1 MSTYR
6 IVPDRLVTAM
16 LEDTHKKHRRSKIKK
31 IFLCLSTIISLAI
44 IALLS
49 FSCTSTGAIVREV
62 RCGIGK
68 DYICTTHFADKQ
80 QMHMICA
87 CRTKM

>member
-6 IVPDRLVTAM
+6 IVPDRLVTAI

-31 IFLCLSTIISLAI
+31 IFLLIISLAL

-80 QMHMICA
+80 QMHTICA